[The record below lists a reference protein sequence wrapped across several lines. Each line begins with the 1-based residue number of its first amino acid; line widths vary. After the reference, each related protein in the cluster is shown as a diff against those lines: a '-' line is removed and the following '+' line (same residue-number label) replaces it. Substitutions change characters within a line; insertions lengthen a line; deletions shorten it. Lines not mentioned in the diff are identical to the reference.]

1 MRQRER
7 FEKNRESRK
16 KKEACSA
23 DVLLERVSFAS
34 LWSFIGLG
42 GSCLIRVR
50 VNGEGR
56 GKGKAHPLPSPF
68 SVTVA
73 RSLGT
78 NLLLCPAFYSCR
90 YQRGQL

>member
-34 LWSFIGLG
+34 L
-42 GSCLIRVR
+42 
-50 VNGEGR
+50 
-56 GKGKAHPLPSPF
+56 
-68 SVTVA
+68 
-73 RSLGT
+73 
-78 NLLLCPAFYSCR
+78 
-90 YQRGQL
+90 